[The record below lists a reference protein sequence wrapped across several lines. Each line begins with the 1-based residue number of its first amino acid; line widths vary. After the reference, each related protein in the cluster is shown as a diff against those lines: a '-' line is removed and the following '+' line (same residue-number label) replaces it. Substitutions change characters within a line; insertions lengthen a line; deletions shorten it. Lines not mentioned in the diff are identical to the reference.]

1 MSSELLEKYLQS
13 KQFQS
18 KHNSFYTKTPRQD
31 SNPSSPSK
39 NSISRLRL
47 TRKFSPVYWNAENL
61 ETKKIRLRGRNDDF
75 YNDSIKHLFSN
86 KTPTSRQEKSFWLPD
101 ILNRDKSFF
110 KKTDKLIQHKKEMVR
125 MRKQGFFEPKTRLDL
140 R

>member
-1 MSSELLEKYLQS
+1 MSSELLEKYLQL

-18 KHNSFYTKTPRQD
+18 RQSSFYTKSPSQD
-31 SNPSSPSK
+31 LSPLSPSK
-39 NSISRLRL
+39 NSISRLRM
-47 TRKFSPVYWNAENL
+47 TRKLSPVYWNAEIL
-61 ETKKIRLRGRNDDF
+61 ETKRIRLRGRNDDF
-75 YNDSIKHLFSN
+75 HNDSIKHLFSN
-86 KTPTSRQEKSFWLPD
+86 KTPTSRLEKDFWLPD

-110 KKTDKLIQHKKEMVR
+110 KKSDKLIQHKKEMAR